1 MIVVLVWK
9 YVSLA
14 DIQMEGKDVTHVGIE
29 YLDQMSMS
37 LDGTLWCEVTTG
49 TGAAV
54 SCDHAFKILV
64 GQVLDSRSTTKIHKV
79 RAASLLGRIL
89 GSVMM
94 LASLRK
100 KQAKRLRKRAAG
112 CAETARTHK
121 RRSPTSLIQ
130 IALRS

>member
-1 MIVVLVWK
+1 M
-9 YVSLA
+9 SLA

-79 RAASLLGRIL
+79 RAVSLLGRIL
-89 GSVMM
+89 GNVMIFVSFFVQE
-94 LASLRK
+94 AN
-100 KQAKRLRKRAAG
+100 
-112 CAETARTHK
+112 
-121 RRSPTSLIQ
+121 
-130 IALRS
+130 